1 MNGDLEKRR
10 RDAVH
15 LRFASPAT
23 VLPNIPLSD
32 GRSTMAHYYFQANY
46 RGVTMVDE
54 IGEDFPTL
62 QQAKA
67 HATIVA
73 KELGRND
80 PQPVTVF
87 VLSQDGIQLASTA
100 PENE

>member
-1 MNGDLEKRR
+1 
-10 RDAVH
+10 
-15 LRFASPAT
+15 
-23 VLPNIPLSD
+23 
-32 GRSTMAHYYFQANY
+32 MAHYYFQANY
-46 RGVTMVDE
+46 RGVTVVDG

-67 HATIVA
+67 HAAIVA

-87 VLSQDGIQLASTA
+87 VLSQEGIQFASTA
-100 PENE
+100 PENK